1 MAVADLNNDGKLDLV
16 TGDSGLSVL
25 LGKGDGTFQT
35 AITSGSSLVIVS
47 PILLVADFNGDGHL
61 DIATATTSSSGT
73 NLTVFV
79 GDGTGN
85 FQENVLPQNV
95 LPLAAGDLSGDGAPD
110 LVVSTIVFSSIG
122 GSVPIENLINNGDGT
137 FTAGQSL
144 TLAGTPEAVLTDLS
158 GDKNLDLVAA
168 LSSVV
173 GSGAP
178 QTNIVSVVQ
187 GNGDGTFCLLPS
199 YSIGTGALLGTLAAA
214 DYNND
219 GKADVDAGVLALGDN
234 LNFTNVQLGSLLND
248 GAGFGPSTVTQVQPS
263 TASFGSVQVAA
274 YVAAGDFNHDG
285 KMDVA
290 VAATAYIDTGVSIL
304 LGNGDGTFHSA
315 VQYGA
320 GMSGPIALGDFN
332 GDGKLDMVGVSPNNS
347 SDVSFL
353 PGIGDGTFGL
363 AVNSAANNF
372 IYAVAVADFN
382 HDSKLDVAAL
392 TGGNFGAPYQLT
404 ILLGNGD
411 GTFSLG
417 PTTSVGLYPTAIAA
431 GDLNGD
437 GIPDLVVANSESYD
451 SVNLV
456 WVPASVGVLLGNGD
470 GSFQNP
476 ITVVVGSQ
484 IFTMAVADLNLDG
497 KADVV
502 LSNGGWDD
510 VSLLL
515 GNGDGTLQF
524 PIQFFLGE
532 SFDHGGVL
540 DAPGGLAVADFDG
553 NGGPD
558 LAVAGANSIF
568 LLLNVGGNS
577 VPSAMLS
584 PSALAFG
591 SETSRTNK
599 FGAISD
605 SGLMASTALN
615 NISITI
621 SGAQSSDYQQTNTCG
636 TSLAAGAHCSISVT
650 FSPQATGLRIAAIQ
664 ISDSAGN
671 SPQTVNLTGTG
682 TAAPSIGLGIPQGG
696 AIPQPLRRA
705 KRPAIHS
712 RSEALG

>member
-1 MAVADLNNDGKLDLV
+1 MARQIWSRRPLYFIDRGAACRLKI
-16 TGDSGLSVL
+16 LS
-25 LGKGDGTFQT
+25 
-35 AITSGSSLVIVS
+35 IM
-47 PILLVADFNGDGHL
+47 
-61 DIATATTSSSGT
+61 ATAHSRR
-73 NLTVFV
+73 
-79 GDGTGN
+79 
-85 FQENVLPQNV
+85 
-95 LPLAAGDLSGDGAPD
+95 AIA
-110 LVVSTIVFSSIG
+110 
-122 GSVPIENLINNGDGT
+122 
-137 FTAGQSL
+137 

-158 GDKNLDLVAA
+158 DDKNLDLVAA
-168 LSSVV
+168 LLSEV

-187 GNGDGTFCLLPS
+187 GNGDGTFRLLPS

-456 WVPASVGVLLGNGD
+456 GCQPPWECSWEMVTGAFRTQLRS
-470 GSFQNP
+470 
-476 ITVVVGSQ
+476 
-484 IFTMAVADLNLDG
+484 
-497 KADVV
+497 
-502 LSNGGWDD
+502 
-510 VSLLL
+510 SLEVR
-515 GNGDGTLQF
+515 F
-524 PIQFFLGE
+524 
-532 SFDHGGVL
+532 SRWR
-540 DAPGGLAVADFDG
+540 
-553 NGGPD
+553 
-558 LAVAGANSIF
+558 
-568 LLLNVGGNS
+568 
-577 VPSAMLS
+577 S
-584 PSALAFG
+584 P
-591 SETSRTNK
+591 T
-599 FGAISD
+599 
-605 SGLMASTALN
+605 
-615 NISITI
+615 
-621 SGAQSSDYQQTNTCG
+621 
-636 TSLAAGAHCSISVT
+636 
-650 FSPQATGLRIAAIQ
+650 
-664 ISDSAGN
+664 
-671 SPQTVNLTGTG
+671 
-682 TAAPSIGLGIPQGG
+682 
-696 AIPQPLRRA
+696 
-705 KRPAIHS
+705 
-712 RSEALG
+712 